1 VQAAVAA
8 EEDWKRDSNGKSHLT
23 EPMVANSMFELA
35 DIWCLSTNIEEYVA
49 FLDQLL
55 GTVTMEKDGKTVRTY
70 CDRDSRI
77 YQEDVVDDLIITH
90 REYVKNK
97 EAPKGW
103 NLTSTDEL
111 KKEGKTVR
119 IAITTRECI
128 MKMSTGRSD

>member
-55 GTVTMEKDGKTVRTY
+55 GTVTMEKDGKTVR
-70 CDRDSRI
+70 
-77 YQEDVVDDLIITH
+77 
-90 REYVKNK
+90 
-97 EAPKGW
+97 
-103 NLTSTDEL
+103 
-111 KKEGKTVR
+111 
-119 IAITTRECI
+119 IAIATREFI
-128 MKMSTGRSD
+128 MKMLLMISSLLMVSMSKIKKHQKAGT